1 MFSQKLKLALGA
13 GTMALALG
21 SWMHSAAA
29 AETQVQRGKYLVTVM
44 GCSDCHTPGSFLGH
58 PDMTKFLGGSD
69 VGFSIPGMGVFPG
82 RNLTPDPETGLGKW
96 TTQQVVTAFTT
107 GVRPDGRMLA
117 PIMPYEDFK
126 FLTKSD
132 ALAIAAYL
140 KSLKPVKNAVPG
152 PFGPNQTPTTFV
164 MTVVPGAVY
173 ASLPKPPGPPPGAGG
188 PPGAAPAGGPPPR

>member
-1 MFSQKLKLALGA
+1 MFSQTLKLALGA
-13 GTMALALG
+13 GAVALVLG
-21 SWMHSAAA
+21 SSMHGAAA
-29 AETQVQRGKYLVTVM
+29 ADSSVKRGKYLVTIM

-58 PDMTKFLGGSD
+58 PDKTKFLGGSD
-69 VGFSIPGMGVFPG
+69 VGFSIPGLGVFPG

-107 GVRPDGRMLA
+107 GRRPDGRILA

-126 FLTKSD
+126 YLTKSD

-152 PFGPNQTPTTFV
+152 PFGPNDTPTTFV
-164 MTVVPGAVY
+164 MTVVPGQVY
-173 ASLPKPPGPPPGAGG
+173 ASMPKPPGPPPGAGG
-188 PPGAAPAGGPPPR
+188 PPAGGPPPK